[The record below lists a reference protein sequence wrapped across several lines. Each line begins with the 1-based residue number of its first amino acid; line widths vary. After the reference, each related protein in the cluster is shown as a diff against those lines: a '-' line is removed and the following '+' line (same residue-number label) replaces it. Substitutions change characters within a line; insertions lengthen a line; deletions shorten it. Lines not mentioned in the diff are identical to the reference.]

1 MNKFNKLQDC
11 VVTNKNVIVR
21 VDINV
26 PLKDEEIQDDTRIRA
41 VIPTLKYLAQNKAKV
56 IVLSHIGR
64 PKGKKNDEMS
74 VKHVVQRVSQLL
86 EDVKVNFVDD
96 CVGPK
101 VEEAVKNTQYG
112 EVILLENIRFY
123 DEETKND
130 PEFSKKLASL
140 GNLYVNE
147 AFSCSHRSHAS
158 ITGIAEILKPAAG
171 FLMEKELENLGKIFN
186 NSGDQKL
193 IAIVGGAKVST
204 KIDLLNSLTSKAKT
218 IVVGGGMAN
227 TFLYALGNNI
237 GNSLCEKDLK
247 DTALKIIET
256 AKDNGCEL
264 FLPKD
269 VVVTKEFKD
278 GADSEIINANNVAD
292 NDIIADMGPES
303 VKELGEILKQHQILV
318 WNGPV
323 GAFELK
329 PFNIGTESLA
339 KIVAQMT
346 RNNELVSVS
355 GGGDSVS
362 ALTQAGVI
370 NDFSYISTAGGAF
383 LEWLEGKEL
392 PGVAVLSSGSLGT
405 SL

>member
-1 MNKFNKLQDC
+1 MTKFNKLTDC
-11 VVTNKNVIVR
+11 VVSNKNVVIR

-26 PLKDEEIQDDTRIRA
+26 PLKDGVIQDDTRIKA
-41 VIPTLKYLAQNKAKV
+41 VIPTLKYLAKNDAKV

-64 PKGKKNDEMS
+64 PKGQRNEEMS
-74 VKHVVQRVSQLL
+74 VKHVVGRVQELL
-86 EDVKVNFVDD
+86 EDIKVNFVDD
-96 CVGPK
+96 CIGDK
-101 VEEAVKNTQYG
+101 VQEAVKNTNYG
-112 EVILLENIRFY
+112 EVIMLENIRFY
-123 DEETKND
+123 NEETKND
-130 PEFSKKLASL
+130 PEFARKLASL

-186 NSGDQKL
+186 NSDGQSL

-204 KIDLLNSLTSKAKT
+204 KIDLLNSLASKAKT

-227 TFLYALGNNI
+227 TFLYALGKNI
-237 GNSLCEKDLK
+237 GKSLCEKDLK
-247 DTALKIIET
+247 DTALKIITT
-256 AKDNGCEL
+256 AKQNGCEL

-278 GADSEIINANNVAD
+278 GADSQIISADNVAD
-292 NDIIADMGPES
+292 DDIIADTGPQS
-303 VKELGEILKQHQILV
+303 VEELKDILKNHQILV
-318 WNGPV
+318 WNGPI

-339 KIVAQMT
+339 KIVAKMT
-346 RNNELVSVS
+346 KNNEITSVS

-370 NDFSYISTAGGAF
+370 DDFTYISTAGGAF

-392 PGVAVLSSGSLGT
+392 PGVAVLYNN
-405 SL
+405 

>member
-11 VVTNKNVIVR
+11 VITNKNVVVR

-26 PLKDEEIQDDTRIRA
+26 PLKDGEIQDDTRIQA
-41 VIPTLKYLAQNKAKV
+41 IIPTLKYLAKNKAKI

-64 PKGKKNDEMS
+64 PNGQRNEEMS
-74 VKHVVQRVSQLL
+74 VKHVVKRVSQLL

-96 CVGPK
+96 CIGPK
-101 VEEAVKNTQYG
+101 VEEAVQNTQYG

-130 PEFSKKLASL
+130 PEFAKKLASL

-186 NSGDQKL
+186 NSSDQKL

-227 TFLYALGNNI
+227 TFLYALGKNI

-247 DTALKIIET
+247 DTALKIINT
-256 AKDNGCEL
+256 AKENDCEI
-264 FLPKD
+264 FLPSD

-278 GADSEIINANNVAD
+278 EATCQIVNIDDVKD
-292 NDIIADMGPES
+292 DDIITDIGPLS
-303 VKELGEILKQHQILV
+303 INELSNKLKNHQILV
-318 WNGPV
+318 WNGPL
-323 GAFELK
+323 GAFEFK
-329 PFNIGTESLA
+329 PFNVGTESLA
-339 KIVAQMT
+339 RVVALMT
-346 RNNELVSVS
+346 KNNDIISVS

-362 ALTQAGVI
+362 ALTKAGIV
-370 NDFSYISTAGGAF
+370 NEFSYISTAGGAF

-392 PGVAVLSSGSLGT
+392 PGIKVLCR
-405 SL
+405 

>member
-1 MNKFNKLQDC
+1 MTKFNKLTDC
-11 VVTNKNVIVR
+11 VVSNKNVVIR

-26 PLKDEEIQDDTRIRA
+26 PLKDGVIQDDTRIKA
-41 VIPTLKYLAQNKAKV
+41 VIPTLKYLAKNDAKV

-64 PKGKKNDEMS
+64 PKGQRNEEMS
-74 VKHVVQRVSQLL
+74 VKHVVGRVQELL
-86 EDVKVNFVDD
+86 EDIKVNFVDD
-96 CVGPK
+96 CIGDK
-101 VEEAVKNTQYG
+101 VQEAVKNTNYG
-112 EVILLENIRFY
+112 EVIMLENIRFY
-123 DEETKND
+123 NEETKND
-130 PEFSKKLASL
+130 PEFARKLASL

-186 NSGDQKL
+186 NSDGQSL

-204 KIDLLNSLTSKAKT
+204 KIDLLNSLASKAKT

-227 TFLYALGNNI
+227 TFLYALGKNI
-237 GNSLCEKDLK
+237 GKSLCEKDLK
-247 DTALKIIET
+247 DTALKIIAT
-256 AKDNGCEL
+256 AKQNGCEL

-278 GADSEIINANNVAD
+278 GADSQIISADNVAD
-292 NDIIADMGPES
+292 DDIIADTGPQS
-303 VKELGEILKQHQILV
+303 VEELKDILKNHQILV
-318 WNGPV
+318 WNGPI

-339 KIVAQMT
+339 KIVAKMT
-346 RNNELVSVS
+346 KNNEITSVS

-370 NDFSYISTAGGAF
+370 DDFTYISTAGGAF

-392 PGVAVLSSGSLGT
+392 PGVAVLYNN
-405 SL
+405 